1 MPFIVISYYLVS
13 RKHSSSLYELLFV
26 LILVG
31 TVLELSLV
39 KQWGKEIV

>member
-13 RKHSSSLYELLFV
+13 RKHCSSLYELFV

-39 KQWGKEIV
+39 KQWGKEIL